1 MSSDQRKKRL
11 QEDLRT
17 LSQIDR
23 RSSVLEIQY
32 EGEMPDVYEFT
43 FHGKGIRQGSDADAK
58 IEFGSICH
66 QFLPRQAPPVSYVL
80 FLFVTVIASNQC

>member
-1 MSSDQRKKRL
+1 MMESDLESDQRKKRL

-32 EGEMPDVYEFT
+32 EGEMPDVHEFT

-58 IEFGSICH
+58 IEFVSLHRVEIR
-66 QFLPRQAPPVSYVL
+66 LPFSYPKQPPQ
-80 FLFVTVIASNQC
+80 IR